1 MTDAVRFHVERP
13 GARDRWGVLFR
24 PILIIPHAVLVG
36 GPFIGLGSGASHTG
50 ALGLLA
56 ITSAFL
62 DWVAI
67 LFTGHPIA
75 GLQPFKRLYLRWRAR
90 VMAYACFLRDDY
102 PPFGDGAYP
111 ASLALPDEPASRD
124 VMAVAL
130 RPFLV
135 LPHLVLLFALLIV
148 ELFVCIG
155 SWGLIVST
163 GRMGDN
169 LWRFSR
175 DVMAYALRVEAYAL
189 LIHDR
194 FPSFAVFSDAGAG
207 APASAPAGASASASS
222 SAA

>member
-1 MTDAVRFHVERP
+1 MTDLVRFDVEPP
-13 GARDRWGVLFR
+13 GARDRWSALFR

-36 GPFIGLGSGASHTG
+36 GPFVGLGGGPSHTG

-56 ITSAFL
+56 ITSAVL

-67 LFTGHPIA
+67 LFTGRPIA

-90 VMAYACFLRDDY
+90 VMAYACFLRDEY

-124 VMAVAL
+124 FTAVAL
-130 RPFLV
+130 RPLLV
-135 LPHLVLLFALLIV
+135 LPHFVLLFALLVV
-148 ELFVCIG
+148 ELFVCIA
-155 SWGLIVST
+155 SWGLIVIT
-163 GRMGDN
+163 GRMSDN

-175 DVMAYALRVEAYAL
+175 DVMGYALRVEAYAL

-194 FPSFAVFSDAGAG
+194 FPSFAVFSDSGAG
-207 APASAPAGASASASS
+207 ARADEARVPSNATSS
-222 SAA
+222 